1 MERHNQWVNG
11 HAEGRQA
18 DLTGAD
24 LTGADLTGANLRG
37 ANLTGA
43 SLRGANL
50 RGANLRGADLTG
62 ADLTGANL
70 RGADLTGADLTGA
83 DLRGET
89 IQKPPLQLS
98 GLLWQIMVTEKF
110 MVIGCQR
117 HTHVSW
123 SQMNDAEISEMH
135 PDASAFWAKH
145 KTALMAICELH
156 AGADR

>member
-1 MERHNQWVNG
+1 VERHNQWVNG

-18 DLTGAD
+18 NLTGAD
-24 LTGADLTGANLRG
+24 LRGADL
-37 ANLTGA
+37 
-43 SLRGANL
+43 SL
-50 RGANLRGADLTG
+50 ANLRGADLTG
-62 ADLTGANL
+62 ADLRGANLREATLTGASL

-98 GLLWQIMVTEKF
+98 GLRWPIMVTEKF

-123 SQMNDAEISEMH
+123 SEMDDAEISKMH
-135 PDASAFWAKH
+135 PVASAFWAKH